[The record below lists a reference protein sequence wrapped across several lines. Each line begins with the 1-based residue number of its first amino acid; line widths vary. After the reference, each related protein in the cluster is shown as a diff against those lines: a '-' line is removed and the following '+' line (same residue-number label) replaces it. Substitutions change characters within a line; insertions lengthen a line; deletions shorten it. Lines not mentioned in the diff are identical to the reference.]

1 MAETRTDDLV
11 RYGRIQV
18 TPARVAGILVPND
31 TPSLPLMPPLAQLSL
46 WSLLRAWLRPHVRQ
60 LLLALALMLVQSATT
75 LAQPWLG
82 GVLTDRLLFNQQVGA
97 LLWLLFG
104 LICAQQ
110 ALGYVVAMQLQRAS
124 GQMVADVSAQLYV
137 HLQALPL
144 AWHHARQRG
153 DVLALLLGDVYRL
166 SSFVTGALVPLVPLL
181 VTLVG
186 ALVMMFRLAPLV
198 AVCIAVLMPVLFVLL
213 KLLGRRL
220 RPLGAA
226 SMQAWAD
233 QSALAQQNLELLPV
247 IKAFATDVVEARRY
261 RDGAEKLFASEF
273 RQARWEGAI
282 LPLVQ
287 VVGAGAI
294 LLLLG
299 LAGRAVV
306 GGETGMG
313 TLVSLF
319 LYGLVLVS
327 PLSQLANVYGM
338 TQSARGAAQ
347 RLGEALGAAPE
358 VDAGTLTVVP
368 HTGEIRFEEV
378 AFAYPGRA
386 PLFAGFNLTIAAGE
400 TVALTGS
407 NGAGKSTLAHLLL
420 RLLEPQAG
428 RVTIAG
434 RDLRE
439 FTLPALRGQIGL
451 VAQQV
456 LLFNATVRQN
466 IVYGRGQAT
475 QAEVERAARAAR
487 AHVFITALPQGYDTV
502 VGDQGVKLSGGQR
515 QRLALARALLKDPPI
530 LILDEATAMF
540 DPEGEAE
547 FIAECHDVLKQRTVI
562 MITHRP
568 ASLAL
573 ADRVLRLEAGR
584 LQAMPP
590 R

>member
-1 MAETRTDDLV
+1 MT
-11 RYGRIQV
+11 
-18 TPARVAGILVPND
+18 
-31 TPSLPLMPPLAQLSL
+31 PLAQPSL
-46 WSLLRAWLRPHVRQ
+46 WSMLRTWLRPHLPQ
-60 LLLALALMLVQSATT
+60 LLLALGLMLVQSAAT

-124 GQMVADVSAQLYV
+124 GQMVADVSAQLYA

-153 DVLALLLGDVYRL
+153 DVLALLLGDVHRL
-166 SSFVTGALVPLVPLL
+166 SSFVTAALVPLVPLL
-181 VTLVG
+181 FTLAG
-186 ALVMMFRLAPLV
+186 ALLLMFRMAPLV
-198 AVCIAVLMPVLFVLL
+198 AVCVAVLMPVLFVVL
-213 KLLGRRL
+213 KLLGRKL

-233 QSALAQQNLELLPV
+233 QSALAEQNLALLPV
-247 IKAFATDVVEARRY
+247 IKAFATDAAEAQRY
-261 RDGAEKLFASEF
+261 RDAAEKLFASEF
-273 RQARWEGAI
+273 RQARWEDAI

-287 VVGAGAI
+287 VIGAGAI

-299 LAGRAVV
+299 LAGRSVV

-327 PLSQLANVYGM
+327 PLGQLANVYGM
-338 TQSARGAAQ
+338 TQTARGAAQ
-347 RLGEALGAAPE
+347 RLGEALQAAPE
-358 VDAGTLTVVP
+358 VDAGTLAQVP
-368 HTGEIRFEEV
+368 HAGEIRFEAV
-378 AFAYPGRA
+378 GFAYPGRA
-386 PLFAGFNLTIAAGE
+386 RLFAGFDLVIAAGE

-407 NGAGKSTLAHLLL
+407 NGAGKSTLVHLLL

-428 RVTIAG
+428 RIAIG
-434 RDLRE
+434 GVDVRE
-439 FTLPALRGQIGL
+439 FRLSALRGQIGL